1 MRRSKENNPG
11 SIAAPNDGLRMGG
24 AKMVKDM
31 EQNQRRAL
39 SSINQ
44 NIIGASLH
52 HSGVVNKRELP
63 GKDEFCN
70 KKSALEQRSDTRS
83 LAVERVSNQHHFLED
98 TKNQSELAVKPGG
111 LDDFEIVDVEQCG
124 EGNDVTLPMFVKHTE
139 AVLDE
144 TDEMDIEMED
154 MENSIIDIDCSDS
167 KDPLA
172 VVEYV
177 DEIYA
182 YYKKTEVSSCVS
194 PNYMDRQF
202 DINEKMRA
210 ILIDWL
216 IEVHYKFDLMEE
228 TLFLTI
234 NLIDRFL
241 ERCTVI
247 RKKLQLVGM
256 TAMLLACKYEEVSV
270 PIVEDF
276 VLISDKAYTRKDVL
290 DMEKLMV
297 NTLQFH
303 MSVPTPYVFMRRFL
317 KAAQSEKKLEFL
329 SFFLIEL
336 SMVEY
341 EMLKFQPS
349 LLAAAA
355 IYTAQCSLFRFKNW
369 TKTSEWHTKYTEDQL
384 LECSKLMVTYHQ
396 KAGSG
401 KLKGV
406 HRKYSS
412 YKFGYAAKTEPALFL
427 LDP

>member
-83 LAVERVSNQHHFLED
+83 LAVERD

-144 TDEMDIEMED
+144 TNEMDIEMED

>member
-83 LAVERVSNQHHFLED
+83 LAVERD

-124 EGNDVTLPMFVKHTE
+124 EGNDVILPMFVKHTE

-412 YKFGYAAKTEPALFL
+412 YKFGYTAKTEPALFL

>member
-83 LAVERVSNQHHFLED
+83 LAVERD

>member
-83 LAVERVSNQHHFLED
+83 LAVQRVSNQHHFLED
-98 TKNQSELAVKPGG
+98 AKNQSELTVKPGG

-177 DEIYA
+177 DDIYA

-317 KAAQSEKKLEFL
+317 KAAQSEKKGMFKVDGYL
-329 SFFLIEL
+329 
-336 SMVEY
+336 
-341 EMLKFQPS
+341 PS
-349 LLAAAA
+349 ESR
-355 IYTAQCSLFRFKNW
+355 IR
-369 TKTSEWHTKYTEDQL
+369 KTQ
-384 LECSKLMVTYHQ
+384 
-396 KAGSG
+396 GS
-401 KLKGV
+401 
-406 HRKYSS
+406 
-412 YKFGYAAKTEPALFL
+412 T
-427 LDP
+427 

>member
-124 EGNDVTLPMFVKHTE
+124 EGNDVILPMFVKHTE

-290 DMEKLMV
+290 DM
-297 NTLQFH
+297 
-303 MSVPTPYVFMRRFL
+303 
-317 KAAQSEKKLEFL
+317 LEFL

-412 YKFGYAAKTEPALFL
+412 YKFGYTAKTEPALFL

>member
-124 EGNDVTLPMFVKHTE
+124 EGNDVILPMFVKHTE

-317 KAAQSEKKLEFL
+317 KAAQSEKKG
-329 SFFLIEL
+329 
-336 SMVEY
+336 
-341 EMLKFQPS
+341 MLKVDGYLPS
-349 LLAAAA
+349 ESR
-355 IYTAQCSLFRFKNW
+355 IR
-369 TKTSEWHTKYTEDQL
+369 KTQ
-384 LECSKLMVTYHQ
+384 
-396 KAGSG
+396 GS
-401 KLKGV
+401 
-406 HRKYSS
+406 
-412 YKFGYAAKTEPALFL
+412 T
-427 LDP
+427 

>member
-124 EGNDVTLPMFVKHTE
+124 EGNDVILPMFVKHTE

>member
-144 TDEMDIEMED
+144 TDEM
-154 MENSIIDIDCSDS
+154 
-167 KDPLA
+167 
-172 VVEYV
+172 
-177 DEIYA
+177 
-182 YYKKTEVSSCVS
+182 VSSCVS

-317 KAAQSEKKLEFL
+317 KAAQSEKKG
-329 SFFLIEL
+329 
-336 SMVEY
+336 
-341 EMLKFQPS
+341 MLKVDGYLPS
-349 LLAAAA
+349 ESR
-355 IYTAQCSLFRFKNW
+355 IR
-369 TKTSEWHTKYTEDQL
+369 KTQ
-384 LECSKLMVTYHQ
+384 
-396 KAGSG
+396 GS
-401 KLKGV
+401 
-406 HRKYSS
+406 
-412 YKFGYAAKTEPALFL
+412 T
-427 LDP
+427 

>member
-83 LAVERVSNQHHFLED
+83 LAVERD

-124 EGNDVTLPMFVKHTE
+124 EGNDVILPMFVKHTE